1 MHELLLRCTL
11 SHKEGSFLSIC
22 CVDLCWEGQF
32 NTEFLAE
39 ETGII
44 DETSTLLDVD
54 GYFNI
59 DAELA

>member
-1 MHELLLRCTL
+1 
-11 SHKEGSFLSIC
+11 
-22 CVDLCWEGQF
+22 VDLCWEGQF